1 MIDQDKVN
9 LLSPGD
15 MRLQVINPSN
25 KLEMADPVQ
34 VKTLITAE
42 QDPNDKDIQ
51 DTISKYNDAIK
62 NRQDLNFK
70 NLSNLLKINHASFLK
85 YAQASLDSS
94 QSNSQ
99 LREFFE
105 TGEDGFSLYELN
117 NPVSYK

>member
-1 MIDQDKVN
+1 MIEETSSGNTLGIALPASGLKMQKLNLQDANEITSPEGSIDQDKVN

-62 NRQDLNFK
+62 IYL
-70 NLSNLLKINHASFLK
+70 I
-85 YAQASLDSS
+85 Y
-94 QSNSQ
+94 
-99 LREFFE
+99 
-105 TGEDGFSLYELN
+105 
-117 NPVSYK
+117 